1 MMWPPFKSL
10 ITDPE
15 SVLRASDKCRKCG
28 GTLTLTDTVM
38 NPRLGGRYKG
48 KSKFDGLDR
57 LVECEKCGWT
67 WWVHVD

>member
-1 MMWPPFKSL
+1 
-10 ITDPE
+10 
-15 SVLRASDKCRKCG
+15 
-28 GTLTLTDTVM
+28 M